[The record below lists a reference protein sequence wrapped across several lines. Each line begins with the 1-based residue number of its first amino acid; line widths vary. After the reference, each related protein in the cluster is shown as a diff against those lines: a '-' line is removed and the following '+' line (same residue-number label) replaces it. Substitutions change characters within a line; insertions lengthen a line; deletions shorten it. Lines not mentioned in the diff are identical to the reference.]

1 MCNRVPRISTT
12 IITRFAYRIII
23 IIIPLVTLHYILVG
37 VNYTYIIRVCNV
49 GAPAAPQSALG
60 ATGLIGIFFF
70 PLAPPGPPPPTVYW
84 RQKNDNYIIGGRVR
98 GRGGRG
104 RRRRRRAIETREIKQ
119 TRRSHSAARAPV
131 PVVVCEQY
139 SRTDN
144 RILNTRFF
152 FFFFT
157 YIVLRIL
164 LDSGLYI
171 SDVVSAGTTPNPMA
185 VAVLP
190 RPGYDDSFVATKT
203 FPFESWMISYRPRDN
218 LQTYYSV

>member
-70 PLAPPGPPPPTVYW
+70 PLAPPGPPPPPTVYW

-98 GRGGRG
+98 GRGGEGAAAKTPGNRNA
-104 RRRRRRAIETREIKQ
+104 RNKTNASFAFCRARSR
-119 TRRSHSAARAPV
+119 TRRGVRTVFANRQPYFEYSVFFFSFLHISYYVYYSIPDYTFPTLFPPEQPRIRWQSPFYRAPG
-131 PVVVCEQY
+131 
-139 SRTDN
+139 T
-144 RILNTRFF
+144 T
-152 FFFFT
+152 
-157 YIVLRIL
+157 IVLSRRKRFH
-164 LDSGLYI
+164 S
-171 SDVVSAGTTPNPMA
+171 NP
-185 VAVLP
+185 
-190 RPGYDDSFVATKT
+190 G
-203 FPFESWMISYRPRDN
+203 
-218 LQTYYSV
+218 